1 MDILDLLCI
10 LVYMLHMDL
19 QNILEYICRNQLYFF
34 LCKLHLNH
42 KETGCRDQRFQLVL
56 RLKKHN
62 NDLKTTW
69 RKIMLTCC
77 YSLTSHKCIPSITWV
92 TFAIWIVVC
101 NIAFGINTTNAW
113 AWVSTVLIETCL
125 VVRTFGIYDTLR
137 FALNVRVSDV
147 VPDTSTGSSASLF
160 RTFSISSTWGR
171 VAGLN
176 NFNWSWG
183 C

>member
-1 MDILDLLCI
+1 
-10 LVYMLHMDL
+10 
-19 QNILEYICRNQLYFF
+19 
-34 LCKLHLNH
+34 
-42 KETGCRDQRFQLVL
+42 
-56 RLKKHN
+56 
-62 NDLKTTW
+62 
-69 RKIMLTCC
+69 MLTCR

-176 NFNWSWG
+176 NFNWSCG